1 MYSKVMKFKTLTTLL
16 VALLALTSC
25 GSGNDLA
32 ITNVDAQSFLTKIED
47 KTVTVVDVRTAQE
60 YQAGHLANSLNINV
74 ESAGFAAAIADLD
87 KTKEYA
93 LYCRSGRRSTV
104 AANEMSKAGFTLITN
119 YNKGGFADL
128 AELGVATSK

>member
-1 MYSKVMKFKTLTTLL
+1 MRLKSTIVFLL
-16 VALLALTSC
+16 STLALTSC
-25 GSGNDLA
+25 AQGTPSSIN
-32 ITNVDAQSFLTKIED
+32 NVDAQSFLTKIED

-60 YQAGHLANSLNINV
+60 YQEGHLANSLNINV
-74 ESAGFAAAIADLD
+74 ESADFASAIANLD

-104 AANEMSKAGFTLITN
+104 AANEMAKAGFTSITN

-128 AELGVATSK
+128 ANLGVATSK

>member
-1 MYSKVMKFKTLTTLL
+1 MKFKTLTTLL
-16 VALLALTSC
+16 VTLLALTSC
-25 GSGNDLA
+25 GGGDNLA

-60 YQAGHLANSLNINV
+60 YQEGHLTNSLNINV
-74 ESAGFAAAIADLD
+74 ESADFASAIANLD

-104 AANEMSKAGFTLITN
+104 AANEMAKAGFTAITN

-128 AELGVATSK
+128 AKLGVATSK

>member
-1 MYSKVMKFKTLTTLL
+1 MKIKTFTPVL

-25 GSGNDLA
+25 SSGSDLA
-32 ITNVDAQSFLTKIED
+32 ITNVDAQSFLSKIED

-60 YQAGHLANSLNINV
+60 YQEGHLANALNINV
-74 ESAGFAAAIADLD
+74 ESPDFASAIANLD

-104 AANEMSKAGFTLITN
+104 AANEMAKAGFTLITN
-119 YNKGGFADL
+119 YNKGGFTDL
-128 AELGVATSK
+128 ANLGVATSK

>member
-1 MYSKVMKFKTLTTLL
+1 MYSKLMKFKTLTPTL
-16 VALLALTSC
+16 VVLLALTSC
-25 GSGNDLA
+25 SSGDDLA

-60 YQAGHLANSLNINV
+60 YQEGHLANSLNINV
-74 ESAGFAAAIADLD
+74 ESADFASAIANLD

-104 AANEMSKAGFTLITN
+104 AANEMAKAGFTSITN

-128 AELGVATSK
+128 ANLGVATSK

>member
-1 MYSKVMKFKTLTTLL
+1 MKFKTLTSVL

-25 GSGNDLA
+25 SSGSDLA
-32 ITNVDAQSFLTKIED
+32 ITNVDAQSFLSKIED

-60 YQAGHLANSLNINV
+60 YQEGHLVNALNINV
-74 ESAGFAAAIADLD
+74 ESADFASAIANLD

-104 AANEMSKAGFTLITN
+104 AANEMAKAGFTLITN
-119 YNKGGFADL
+119 YNKGGFTDL
-128 AELGVATSK
+128 ANLGVATSK

>member
-1 MYSKVMKFKTLTTLL
+1 MKIKTLTPVL

-25 GSGNDLA
+25 SSGSDLA
-32 ITNVDAQSFLTKIED
+32 ITNVDAQSFLSKIED

-60 YQAGHLANSLNINV
+60 YQEGHLANALNINV
-74 ESAGFAAAIADLD
+74 ESPDFASAIANLD

-104 AANEMSKAGFTLITN
+104 AANEMAKAGFTLITN
-119 YNKGGFADL
+119 YNKGGFTDL
-128 AELGVATSK
+128 ANLGVATSK

>member
-1 MYSKVMKFKTLTTLL
+1 MKFKTLTTLL
-16 VALLALTSC
+16 VTLLALTSC
-25 GSGNDLA
+25 GGGDNLA
-32 ITNVDAQSFLTKIED
+32 ITNLDAQSFLTKIED

-60 YQAGHLANSLNINV
+60 YQEGHLTNSLNINV
-74 ESAGFAAAIADLD
+74 ESADFASAIANLD

-104 AANEMSKAGFTLITN
+104 AANEMAKAGFTAITN

-128 AELGVATSK
+128 AKLGVATSK

>member
-1 MYSKVMKFKTLTTLL
+1 MNFKTLIPVL

-25 GSGNDLA
+25 SSGGDLA
-32 ITNVDAQSFLTKIED
+32 ITNVDAQSFLSKIED

-60 YQAGHLANSLNINV
+60 YQEGHLANALNINV
-74 ESAGFAAAIADLD
+74 ESPDFASAIANLD

-104 AANEMSKAGFTLITN
+104 AANEMAKAGFTLITN
-119 YNKGGFADL
+119 YNKGGFTDL
-128 AELGVATSK
+128 ANLGVATSK

>member
-1 MYSKVMKFKTLTTLL
+1 MKIKTLTSVL

-25 GSGNDLA
+25 SSGSDLA
-32 ITNVDAQSFLTKIED
+32 ITNVDAQSFLSKIED

-60 YQAGHLANSLNINV
+60 YQEGHLANALNINV
-74 ESAGFAAAIADLD
+74 ESPDFASAIANLD

-104 AANEMSKAGFTLITN
+104 AANEMAKAGFTLITN
-119 YNKGGFADL
+119 YNKGGFTDL
-128 AELGVATSK
+128 ANLGVATSK

>member
-1 MYSKVMKFKTLTTLL
+1 MKFKTLTPTL
-16 VALLALTSC
+16 VVLLALTSC
-25 GSGNDLA
+25 SSGDDLA

-60 YQAGHLANSLNINV
+60 YQEGHLANSLNINV
-74 ESAGFAAAIADLD
+74 ESADFASAIANLD

>member
-1 MYSKVMKFKTLTTLL
+1 MKFKTLTPVL

-25 GSGNDLA
+25 SSGSDLA
-32 ITNVDAQSFLTKIED
+32 ITNVDAQSFLSKIED

-60 YQAGHLANSLNINV
+60 YQEGHLANALNINV
-74 ESAGFAAAIADLD
+74 ESPDFASAIANLD

-104 AANEMSKAGFTLITN
+104 AANEMAKAGFTLITN

-128 AELGVATSK
+128 ANLGVATSK

>member
-1 MYSKVMKFKTLTTLL
+1 MYSKLMKFKTLTPTL
-16 VALLALTSC
+16 VVLLALTSC
-25 GSGNDLA
+25 SSGDDLA

-60 YQAGHLANSLNINV
+60 YQEGHLANSLNINV
-74 ESAGFAAAIADLD
+74 ESADFASAIANLD

>member
-1 MYSKVMKFKTLTTLL
+1 MKIKTFTPVL

-25 GSGNDLA
+25 SSGSDIA
-32 ITNVDAQSFLTKIED
+32 ITNVDAQSFLSKIED

-60 YQAGHLANSLNINV
+60 YQEGHLANALNINV
-74 ESAGFAAAIADLD
+74 ESPDFASAIANLD

-104 AANEMSKAGFTLITN
+104 AANEMAKAGFTLITN
-119 YNKGGFADL
+119 YNKGGFTDL
-128 AELGVATSK
+128 ANLGVATSK